1 MCVWFVWA
9 WGLRKSIGQ
18 MYGKQSRGEKAKR
31 RKRRKWEEENGTY
44 NPDTSLMHSQA
55 CPWSS
60 ALAEAAQRSLGLGN
74 GIPIHTKTRPEGG
87 RGGWGVG
94 GRDKTGGRKQRDK
107 YDWEDKQMEGKP
119 NDFLRWE
126 NQTDCEAE
134 QWLTFDLYT
143 NSLSLIRSIMQSSYL
158 VLLIQG

>member
-1 MCVWFVWA
+1 MCVWFVWV
-9 WGLRKSIGQ
+9 WGLCKSIGQ
-18 MYGKQSRGEKAKR
+18 TNGKQSRGEKAKR
-31 RKRRKWEEENGTY
+31 RKRRKWEEKNGTY

-55 CPWSS
+55 SPWSS

-87 RGGWGVG
+87 RGEWGVG
-94 GRDKTGGRKQRDK
+94 GGTKQGGENKGIHMIEKINKWREKQ
-107 YDWEDKQMEGKP
+107 